1 MIDTKPDGGVAG
13 ALAQFGLQKE
23 AMAPLR
29 EARRT
34 FERSY
39 ILAALEQHHWR
50 VGATAR
56 ALGLQRPNLY
66 RKARQLSITLKPT
79 DREPGEA
86 GSHARRGSR

>member
-1 MIDTKPDGGVAG
+1 METKNTATVAN
-13 ALAQFGLQKE
+13 ALAQFGLGGQPI
-23 AMAPLR
+23 ASLR
-29 EARRT
+29 EARRS

-39 ILAALEQHHWR
+39 ILAVLEQHDWR

-79 DREPGEA
+79 NSD
-86 GSHARRGSR
+86 SL

>member
-1 MIDTKPDGGVAG
+1 VIDMKDPISVNG
-13 ALAQFGLQKE
+13 ALAQFGLNGQST
-23 AMAPLR
+23 ASLR

-39 ILAALEQHHWR
+39 ILAVLEQHQWR
-50 VGATAR
+50 VGAAAR

-79 DREPGEA
+79 DAVR
-86 GSHARRGSR
+86 